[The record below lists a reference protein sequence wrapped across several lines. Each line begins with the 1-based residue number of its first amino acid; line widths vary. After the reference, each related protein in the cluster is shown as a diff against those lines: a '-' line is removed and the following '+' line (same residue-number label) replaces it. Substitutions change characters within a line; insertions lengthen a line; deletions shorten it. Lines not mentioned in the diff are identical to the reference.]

1 MTREELIERIEN
13 ANKTPIEVDD
23 MWINMVYTVYPNFS
37 SDMLLAAKRVA
48 NTFSCLDLDIDVDKT
63 SIWFKEPNFKITIRI
78 LNDRLVFVFITTYF
92 DMVDVLNFSNLPLT
106 ELLSTK
112 EG

>member
-48 NTFSCLDLDIDVDKT
+48 NTFSCLDIDVDET

>member
-13 ANKTPIEVDD
+13 ANKTPVEVAN
-23 MWINMVYTVYPNFS
+23 IRTNEVYVEYPCLS

-48 NTFSCLDLDIDVDKT
+48 NAFSCLDLDIDVNKT
-63 SIWFKEPNFKITIRI
+63 SIWFKEPRSKITIRI

-92 DMVDVLNFSNLPLT
+92 DMVDVLNFSELPLI
-106 ELLSTK
+106 ELLAK
-112 EG
+112 K

>member
-23 MWINMVYTVYPNFS
+23 MWINTVYTVYPNFS
-37 SDMLLAAKRVA
+37 SDMLLAAKKVI

>member
-37 SDMLLAAKRVA
+37 SDMLLAAKRVTA
-48 NTFSCLDLDIDVDKT
+48 YTLSAL
-63 SIWFKEPNFKITIRI
+63 
-78 LNDRLVFVFITTYF
+78 LVA
-92 DMVDVLNFSNLPLT
+92 
-106 ELLSTK
+106 ELVI
-112 EG
+112 ERMD

>member
-48 NTFSCLDLDIDVDKT
+48 NTFSCLDLDIDVDET

-92 DMVDVLNFSNLPLT
+92 DTVDVLNFSNLPLT

>member
-37 SDMLLAAKRVA
+37 SDMILAAKKVI

>member
-1 MTREELIERIEN
+1 MKVEDLLRCIDNVNT
-13 ANKTPIEVDD
+13 TPIKVDD
-23 MWINMVYTVYPNFS
+23 FRTNTVYTVYPNFS

-48 NTFSCLDLDIDVDKT
+48 NTFSCLDLDIDVDET

-92 DMVDVLNFSNLPLT
+92 DMVDVLNFSDLPLT
-106 ELLSTK
+106 ELLATK

>member
-23 MWINMVYTVYPNFS
+23 MWINTVYTVYPNFS

-48 NTFSCLDLDIDVDKT
+48 NTFSCLDLDIDVDET
-63 SIWFKEPNFKITIRI
+63 SIWFEEPNFKITIRI

-92 DMVDVLNFSNLPLT
+92 DMVDVLNFSELPLT
-106 ELLSTK
+106 ELLGTK

>member
-13 ANKTPIEVDD
+13 ANKTPVEVAD
-23 MWINMVYTVYPNFS
+23 IRTNEVYMEYPCLS
-37 SDMLLAAKRVA
+37 SDMILAAKKVI

-63 SIWFKEPNFKITIRI
+63 SIWFEEPRSKITIRI

>member
-37 SDMLLAAKRVA
+37 SDMLLAAKRATVYIPSA
-48 NTFSCLDLDIDVDKT
+48 VPAM
-63 SIWFKEPNFKITIRI
+63 E
-78 LNDRLVFVFITTYF
+78 LVIERM
-92 DMVDVLNFSNLPLT
+92 D
-106 ELLSTK
+106 
-112 EG
+112 